1 MSNQVKLS
9 ARLRS
14 ENGRN
19 AVKQVRARRNV
30 PAVIYGSKQE
40 PQGLEI
46 SHKDIDRILSRSIGE
61 NLLVDLQIDENG
73 KTVNRLALIQE
84 VQHHPV
90 KGVILHVDFHAVSA
104 NEKLTTE
111 VPVEPTGEADGVK
124 NFGGLLEQN
133 LRALEIECFP
143 KDLPEVITVDISA
156 LKIGDS
162 IHVKDI
168 TLPAGVTAITDG
180 DITIFHV
187 AEPNVAEV
195 ETPAAGAAAQPE
207 VIKEKKVEGE
217 ASAEGK
223 K

>member
-9 ARLRS
+9 ARLRT

-30 PAVIYGSKQE
+30 PANIYGSKLK
-40 PQGLEI
+40 PLGLEI
-46 SHKDIDRILSRSIGE
+46 SHKDIDRILSRAIGE
-61 NLLVDLQIDENG
+61 NLLIDLQIDENG

-90 KGVILHVDFHAVSA
+90 KGIILHVDFHAVSA
-104 NEKLTTE
+104 DEKLTAE

-133 LRALEIECFP
+133 LRALEIECLP

-168 TLPAGVTAITDG
+168 ALPAGVT
-180 DITIFHV
+180 
-187 AEPNVAEV
+187 
-195 ETPAAGAAAQPE
+195 
-207 VIKEKKVEGE
+207 
-217 ASAEGK
+217 
-223 K
+223 

>member
-19 AVKQVRARRNV
+19 AVKQVRARRGV
-30 PAVIYGSKQE
+30 PAIIYGSKQQ

-46 SHKDIDRILSRSIGE
+46 AHKDIDRILSRAIGE

-104 NEKLTTE
+104 DEKLTTE

-143 KDLPEVITVDISA
+143 KDLPEVIEVDISA

-168 TLPAGVTAITDG
+168 TLPAGVTAVTDENL
-180 DITIFHV
+180 TIFHV
-187 AEPNVAEV
+187 VEPNVAEP
-195 ETPAAGAAAQPE
+195 EATPAAAAATQPE

-217 ASAEGK
+217 A
-223 K
+223 